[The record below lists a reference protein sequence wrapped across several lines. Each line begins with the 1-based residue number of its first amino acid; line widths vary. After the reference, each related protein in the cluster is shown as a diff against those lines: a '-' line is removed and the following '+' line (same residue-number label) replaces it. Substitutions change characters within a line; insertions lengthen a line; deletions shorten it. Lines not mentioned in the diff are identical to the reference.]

1 MGEIAHL
8 FLEYTNFKDN
18 LIEYKCLCF
27 NKNYKNKF
35 DQHLKKQ
42 FFNTWKFS
50 NLDINTLLL
59 PNVFENF
66 QTMCHEIY
74 ELHPARFLIASGLA
88 WQTNS
93 KKTKEKL
100 GFSIDIDMLLM
111 VEKRY
116 YRVICHAIYQHA
128 ETNKKYMKEF
138 DINKELHILNIG
150 M

>member
-1 MGEIAHL
+1 MIL
-8 FLEYTNFKDN
+8 YVQSD
-18 LIEYKCLCF
+18 
-27 NKNYKNKF
+27 
-35 DQHLKKQ
+35 
-42 FFNTWKFS
+42 
-50 NLDINTLLL
+50 TLLL

-66 QTMCHEIY
+66 RTMCHEIY

-100 GFSIDIDMLLM
+100 GFSIDIHLLLM

-116 YRVICHAIYQHA
+116 HRVICHAIYQHA
-128 ETNKKYMKEF
+128 EINKKYMKDF